1 MIFLLAIR
9 FILILVRI
17 VVTLCS
23 MSSSLVII
31 LLGFSILV
39 GLQTLLDSSLSFGD
53 VLDFIVVV

>member
-1 MIFLLAIR
+1 
-9 FILILVRI
+9 
-17 VVTLCS
+17 